1 MPPVGNRQK
10 QRAALVLDMSK
21 ELLMKMVEGRG
32 KVEADMP
39 KVCVD
44 VVVDL
49 VNRTLG
55 QVEDD

>member
-1 MPPVGNRQK
+1 MPPIGNKQK
-10 QRAALVLDMSK
+10 QRANMILDMSR
-21 ELLMKMVEGRG
+21 ELLLKMVEGRG

-44 VVVDL
+44 VITDM

-55 QVEDD
+55 EVEDE